1 MPDLKVSIVQYDI
14 AWQNPAKNLKKIDSL
29 LLSIDRTDLI
39 VLPEMFTTGFTMDV
53 SANSEKMD
61 GPTIDWMRKVAERK
75 GASITGSL
83 IIQTENGTHN
93 RLVWVRPDGTISHY
107 DKRHL
112 FRMAGEDEQFTEG
125 REKIY
130 PIIKGWRICPLICY
144 DLRFPVWS
152 RNQNDYD
159 ALIYVANWPAL
170 RNTAWETLCKA
181 RAIENLSPVIAVN
194 RVGRDGKGVDYVGN
208 SAVYD
213 ATGEEVVG
221 FETATEGVRT
231 ATLKY
236 TELKSFRTKFPTYL
250 DADDF
255 AIQG

>member
-61 GPTIDWMRKVAERK
+61 GPTIGWMRKVAERK

-125 REKIY
+125 QEKIY

-213 ATGEEVVG
+213 AKGEEVVA